1 MKKIRAVA
9 LNDTMGSYHHFRLI
23 CANDS
28 LDCTAIQFSSIDHTN
43 LWQGSPEENKQI
55 ITLFDDK
62 PITEVS
68 KAKIRDRL
76 FKVLDEVDPEVVIL
90 SGWDAIPSLIALLW
104 AMENNKPTVI
114 ISESQEHDFPRYRI
128 KECFKNFLLDLIDS
142 AFVGGINQRNYL
154 VKLGF
159 DNDMIFE
166 GCDIVDNKFFMRPS
180 RKEDIENLKL
190 PENYFL
196 TSCRFV
202 EKKNLKILI
211 EAFSSLE
218 SVHTEWSLV
227 LAGDGPLRR
236 ELESLVLEYNLS
248 DKVHFLGYLDYLT
261 MKNVYAG
268 ASCFVLPSTT
278 EQWGLVINEALA
290 SGIPVICSKNVGS
303 APNLLSGQHVGY
315 VFDPLSSTD
324 LLGKMEKII
333 SELKHTD
340 FTSVAQ
346 EVISKWDRNKYS
358 DSINKASKLGIKEYK
373 KRSFVKILSL
383 KLYIFLLK

>member
-1 MKKIRAVA
+1 
-9 LNDTMGSYHHFRLI
+9 MGSYHHFRLT

-43 LWQGSPEENKQI
+43 LWQGSSEKNKQI

-128 KECFKNFLLDLIDS
+128 KEYFKNFLLDLIDS

-166 GCDIVDNKFFMRPS
+166 GCDIVDNEFFMRPS

-211 EAFSSLE
+211 EAFSSLK
-218 SVHTEWSLV
+218 SAHTEWSLV

-261 MKNVYAG
+261 MKNVYSG

-340 FTSVAQ
+340 FASLAQ

>member
-28 LDCTAIQFSSIDHTN
+28 LECIAIQFSSIDHTN
-43 LWQGSPEENKQI
+43 LWQGSSEENKLI
-55 ITLFDDK
+55 ITLFNDK

-68 KAKIRDRL
+68 KAKIKDRL

-128 KECFKNFLLDLIDS
+128 KEYFKNFLLDLIDT
-142 AFVGGINQRNYL
+142 AFVGGINQRHYL
-154 VKLGF
+154 IKLGF
-159 DNDMIFE
+159 ENEMIFE
-166 GCDIVDNKFFMRPS
+166 GCDIVDNKFFMQPS
-180 RKEDIENLKL
+180 RKEDIENLML
-190 PENYFL
+190 PEKYFL
-196 TSCRFV
+196 TSCRFI

-218 SVHTEWSLV
+218 SVHAEWSLV
-227 LAGDGPLRR
+227 LAGDGPLRK

-248 DKVHFLGYLDYLT
+248 DKVYFLGYLDYLA

-290 SGIPVICSKNVGS
+290 SGIPVICSENVGS

-315 VFDPLSSTD
+315 VFDPLSSAD
-324 LLGKMEKII
+324 LVGKMEKII
-333 SELKHTD
+333 SELEHTD

-358 DSINKASKLGIKEYK
+358 DNINKASKLGIKEYK
-373 KRSFVKILSL
+373 KRSLVKILLL

>member
-1 MKKIRAVA
+1 
-9 LNDTMGSYHHFRLI
+9 
-23 CANDS
+23 
-28 LDCTAIQFSSIDHTN
+28 
-43 LWQGSPEENKQI
+43 
-55 ITLFDDK
+55 
-62 PITEVS
+62 
-68 KAKIRDRL
+68 
-76 FKVLDEVDPEVVIL
+76 
-90 SGWDAIPSLIALLW
+90 
-104 AMENNKPTVI
+104 
-114 ISESQEHDFPRYRI
+114 
-128 KECFKNFLLDLIDS
+128 
-142 AFVGGINQRNYL
+142 
-154 VKLGF
+154 
-159 DNDMIFE
+159 MIFE

-373 KRSFVKILSL
+373 KRSFVKILLL